1 MQDQCIMSD
10 KPVMPDERI
19 MLDVFI
25 VPGKPLMLDVQR
37 ILEEEIMLK
46 VSKFVKL
53 NQNSQRKIALLYKS
67 TKSIQT
73 KGLY

>member
-1 MQDQCIMSD
+1 MQDECIMSD

-25 VPGKPLMLDVQR
+25 VTGKPLMLEVYK
-37 ILEEEIMLK
+37 ILEEQIMLE

-53 NQNSQRKIALLYKS
+53 NQNSHYINYPGTVWKGKIRTNSNY
-67 TKSIQT
+67 
-73 KGLY
+73 